1 MLLRYCS
8 SSDQVVS
15 TFFAWKNKLWRNH
28 LSSDS
33 IKMTVVKYLPPI
45 NAKVIDFNKIDRY
58 LMSIQKLADEA
69 NMSYIN
75 LTLDDGAAI
84 NDYKVI

>member
-1 MLLRYCS
+1 M
-8 SSDQVVS
+8 
-15 TFFAWKNKLWRNH
+15 
-28 LSSDS
+28 
-33 IKMTVVKYLPPI
+33 KYLPPI
-45 NAKVIDFNKIDRY
+45 NAKVTDFNTIDRY